1 MKYRWRQAVAAF
13 VVATVSAAAV
23 GSVVSAAAAAEF
35 IVTPGTDGNEV
46 VFESKATLESFKGKT
61 DRVSGTITAD
71 LTDLTD
77 TVAVRIVVELA
88 SFDTGIGKR
97 NGHMRDNHLE
107 TDQYPEAVFTADR
120 IIATSAAVLGLG
132 QTASVR
138 LAGSM
143 ELHGVMRDGE
153 YEVELTLEE
162 SGVLLVAAEF
172 VVSLEDHAIKRPK
185 FLVMKLAD
193 EQKISVVLRATP
205 SEGQTREGQT
215 GEGQTR
221 EGQTREGT
229 QK

>member
-1 MKYRWRQAVAAF
+1 MKYRRRIAVAAF
-13 VVATVSAAAV
+13 VAATVSVAAV
-23 GSVVSAAAAAEF
+23 GSVVSAAASTAALAEF
-35 IVTPGTDGNEV
+35 IVTPGADGNEV

-71 LTDLTD
+71 LSDLTD

-107 TDQYPEAVFTADR
+107 TDQYPEAVFSADR
-120 IIATSAAVLGLG
+120 VVATTAPALGPG
-132 QTASVR
+132 QTAIVR

-143 ELHGVMRDGE
+143 DLHGVVRDGE
-153 YEVELTLEE
+153 YEVQLTLEE
-162 SGVLLVAAEF
+162 NGVLLVAAEF

-185 FLVMKLAD
+185 FLIMKLAD
-193 EQKISVVLRATP
+193 EQKISVALRATP
-205 SEGQTREGQT
+205 SEGQNRAEQS
-215 GEGQTR
+215 
-221 EGQTREGT
+221 REGT

>member
-1 MKYRWRQAVAAF
+1 MKYRWRLATAALVAAP
-13 VVATVSAAAV
+13 VSAAAV
-23 GSVVSAAAAAEF
+23 GSVVSTAAAAPAEF
-35 IVTPGTDGNEV
+35 IVIPGTDGNEV

-71 LTDLTD
+71 LSDLTD

-120 IIATSAAVLGLG
+120 IIATSATALGLG
-132 QTASVR
+132 QTATVR

-143 ELHGVMRDGE
+143 DLHGVVRDGE
-153 YEVELTLEE
+153 YEVELTLDD

-172 VVSLEDHAIKRPK
+172 VVSLEGHAIKRPK
-185 FLVMKLAD
+185 FLILKLAD
-193 EQKISVVLRATP
+193 EQKISVALRATP
-205 SEGQTREGQT
+205 SEGKSREGP
-215 GEGQTR
+215 
-221 EGQTREGT
+221 

>member
-1 MKYRWRQAVAAF
+1 MKYRWRIAVAAL
-13 VVATVSAAAV
+13 VVATVSAVAV
-23 GSVVSAAAAAEF
+23 GSVVSAAASTAAVSEF
-35 IVTPGTDGNEV
+35 IVTPGTDGNKV

-71 LTDLTD
+71 LSDLTD
-77 TVAVRIVVELA
+77 TVAVRIVVDLA

-120 IIATSAAVLGLG
+120 VVATTAPALGPG
-132 QTASVR
+132 QTATVR

-143 ELHGVMRDGE
+143 DLHGVVRDGE
-153 YEVELTLEE
+153 YEVQLTLEE
-162 SGVLLVAAEF
+162 SGVLLVVADF

-185 FLVMKLAD
+185 FLIMKLAD
-193 EQKISVVLRATP
+193 EQKISVALRATP

-215 GEGQTR
+215 
-221 EGQTREGT
+221 REGT

>member
-1 MKYRWRQAVAAF
+1 MKYRWRIAAAAF
-13 VVATVSAAAV
+13 VAVTVSAVAV
-23 GSVVSAAAAAEF
+23 GSMVSTATAAPTEF

-61 DRVSGTITAD
+61 KRVSGTITAD
-71 LTDLTD
+71 LSDLTD
-77 TVAVRIVVELA
+77 TVAVRIAVDLA

-120 IIATSAAVLGLG
+120 IIATSATALGLG
-132 QTASVR
+132 QTATVR

-143 ELHGVMRDGE
+143 DLHGVVRDGE
-153 YEVELTLEE
+153 YEVELTLDD

-172 VVSLEDHAIKRPK
+172 VVSLEGHAIKRPK
-185 FLVMKLAD
+185 FLILKLAD
-193 EQKISVVLRATP
+193 EQKISVALRATP
-205 SEGQTREGQT
+205 SEGKSREGP
-215 GEGQTR
+215 
-221 EGQTREGT
+221 

>member
-1 MKYRWRQAVAAF
+1 MKYRWRIAAAAF
-13 VVATVSAAAV
+13 VAVTVSAVAV
-23 GSVVSAAAAAEF
+23 GSMVSTATAAPTEF

-71 LTDLTD
+71 LSDLTD
-77 TVAVRIVVELA
+77 TVAVRIAVDLA

-120 IIATSAAVLGLG
+120 IIATSATALGLG
-132 QTASVR
+132 QTATVR

-143 ELHGVMRDGE
+143 DLHGVVRDGE
-153 YEVELTLEE
+153 YEVELTLDD

-172 VVSLEDHAIKRPK
+172 VVSLEGHAIKRPK
-185 FLVMKLAD
+185 FLILKLAD
-193 EQKISVVLRATP
+193 EQKISVALRATP
-205 SEGQTREGQT
+205 SEGKSREGP
-215 GEGQTR
+215 
-221 EGQTREGT
+221 

>member
-1 MKYRWRQAVAAF
+1 MKYRCRLAVAAF

-71 LTDLTD
+71 LSDLTD

-120 IIATSAAVLGLG
+120 IIASSTTALGPG
-132 QTASVR
+132 QTATVR

-143 ELHGVMRDGE
+143 DLHGVVRDGE
-153 YEVELTLEE
+153 YEVQLTLEE
-162 SGVLLVAAEF
+162 NGVLLVAAEF

-185 FLVMKLAD
+185 FLIMKLAD

-205 SEGQTREGQT
+205 SEGQHRAGQSRE
-215 GEGQTR
+215 E
-221 EGQTREGT
+221 T